1 MHVEDI
7 NVVRTELLERRFERN
22 RHRLDVVASVVGFL
36 GDGVIAPLMI
46 HGILGENVQCTGNKW
61 TTVSVLTLVA
71 MTI

>member
-36 GDGVIAPLMI
+36 GDGVISPLVI
-46 HGILGENVQCTGNKW
+46 HGILGENVQWTVNKW
-61 TTVSVLTLVA
+61 TTASVLTLVA